1 MEQAYTIAATL
12 MRYVFVALMAYILI
26 RLVIISI
33 REWSSRRF
41 WEKQLEGK
49 PLRSL
54 RLLSRIQKEVL
65 CMMFL
70 HKTTIGRNRACDIQ
84 IRTRSIAKSTLYFV
98 RDTLYNNHTSLRSI
112 KYM

>member
-41 WEKQLEGK
+41 W
-49 PLRSL
+49 RSSL
-54 RLLSRIQKEVL
+54 RKSL
-65 CMMFL
+65 C
-70 HKTTIGRNRACDIQ
+70 A
-84 IRTRSIAKSTLYFV
+84 A
-98 RDTLYNNHTSLRSI
+98 
-112 KYM
+112 